1 MKNLLALLLCLGALA
16 LPALAQETPAAETET
31 EVTETPALRLPAGT
45 SVRLKLETAISTSS
59 SKPGDAFYGRVTQ
72 SVLHQGK
79 TVIPV
84 GASVE
89 GNVVRVSEPRRIKG
103 RPTIELQPNLIVMPD
118 GMRYQ
123 VHAVVVDTDPSTK
136 TQVNDEG
143 QIKGAGV
150 NTRDKVEIAGGTGA
164 GLTLG
169 AIAGGPKGALIGATI
184 GAGAT
189 VTRWLTKRKSAELPA
204 GTEIVMELDRPL
216 EMAVETARK

>member
-1 MKNLLALLLCLGALA
+1 MKKLLALLLCLGALA
-16 LPALAQETPAAETET
+16 LPALAQETPAAVTET
-31 EVTETPALRLPAGT
+31 EVAETPALRLPAGT
-45 SVRLKLETAISTSS
+45 SVSLKLETPISTSS

-72 SVLHQGK
+72 SVVHEGK
-79 TVIPV
+79 IVIPV

-118 GMRYQ
+118 GSRYQ
-123 VHAVVVDTDPSTK
+123 IHAVVVDTDPSTK

-143 QIKGAGV
+143 QIKGGGV
-150 NTRDKVEIAGGTGA
+150 NTRDKVEIAAGTGA

-169 AIAGGPKGALIGATI
+169 AIVGGPKGALVGATI

-204 GTEIVMELDRPL
+204 GTEIVMELDRPV
-216 EMAVETARK
+216 EMSAETAGK

>member
-1 MKNLLALLLCLGALA
+1 MKKLLALLLCLGVLTMA
-16 LPALAQETPAAETET
+16 LPAQETPA

-45 SVRLKLETAISTSS
+45 AVRLKLETPISTSA

-72 SVLHQGK
+72 SVLHEGK

-103 RPTIELQPNLIVMPD
+103 RPTIELRPNLIVMPD
-118 GMRYQ
+118 GTRY
-123 VHAVVVDTDPSTK
+123 HINAVVVDTDPATK
-136 TQVNDEG
+136 TQVNEEG
-143 QIKGAGV
+143 QIKGEGLSK
-150 NTRDKVEIAGGTGA
+150 RDKLEIGAGAGA
-164 GLTLG
+164 GLTVG
-169 AIAGGPKGALIGATI
+169 ALAGGSKGAFVGAAI

-204 GTEIVMELDRPL
+204 GTEIVMELDRPV
-216 EMAVETARK
+216 EMAAETAGK